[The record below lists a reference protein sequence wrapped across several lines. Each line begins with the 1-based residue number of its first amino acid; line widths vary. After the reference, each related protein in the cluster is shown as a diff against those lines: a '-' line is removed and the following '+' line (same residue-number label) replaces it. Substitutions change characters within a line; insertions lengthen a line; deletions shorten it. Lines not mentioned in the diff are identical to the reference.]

1 MTVNTILIS
10 LSISSLKIFRRI
22 FHHLNLNTNPI
33 GSTVEVVDNHSEDLD
48 KVKQNVTT
56 LSINMGAQA
65 IDILTLE
72 HELAQETL
80 NLETAANALNIR
92 EGDHYDT
99 LSTAIENNAQ
109 NSEDIDNVL
118 QASINQANA
127 DLLKEVGRGKV
138 NHDT

>member
-1 MTVNTILIS
+1 
-10 LSISSLKIFRRI
+10 
-22 FHHLNLNTNPI
+22 
-33 GSTVEVVDNHSEDLD
+33 
-48 KVKQNVTT
+48 
-56 LSINMGAQA
+56 MGAQA

-127 DLLKEVGRGKV
+127 DLLKEVGLGKV